1 MTGSELTSRGRSD
14 VAAPSGVLARTAQA
28 LWRRPRLRL
37 GLLLSAPMVWL
48 VVLYLGSLA
57 TMFAASVWSVDS
69 FTGRVQ
75 RGFTTANFRT
85 LLTDPVYRT
94 IAARTLGVALTV
106 TAVSA
111 LIAVPVALFMAKA
124 VRSPR
129 VRAALLVAVSMPLWA
144 NYLVKGYAWRIMLDQ
159 RGVLDWLL
167 RPLGL
172 HTPGLGLLATAVA
185 LLYLWLPYMI
195 LPVYA
200 AFERLP
206 NSLLDAAS
214 DLGAR
219 PWRTFRT
226 VVLPLVMPGVVAGSI
241 FTFSLTLGDYIM
253 VKIVGRATQLYANVV
268 YDNIGV
274 AGDLP
279 FASAAA
285 VFPVVVVVG
294 YLLAVRR
301 TGALE
306 SL

>member
-1 MTGSELTSRGRSD
+1 MASSEITSGGRPGA
-14 VAAPSGVLARTAQA
+14 AAPSGVLATSAVV

-37 GLLLSAPMVWL
+37 GLLLSAPMLWL

-57 TMFAASVWSVDS
+57 TMFAASVWSIDS
-69 FTGRVQ
+69 FTGQVQ
-75 RGFTTANFRT
+75 HGFTTGNFRT
-85 LLTDPVYRT
+85 LLTEPVYRS
-94 IAARTLGVALTV
+94 IALRTLGVALSVTV
-106 TAVSA
+106 ASAV
-111 LIAVPVALFMAKA
+111 IAVPVALFMAKA
-124 VRSPR
+124 VRSAR
-129 VRAALLVAVSMPLWA
+129 IRAALLVAVSMPLWA

-159 RGVLDWLL
+159 SGVLDWLL

-172 HTPGLGLLATAVA
+172 HTTGLGLLATAVA

-206 NSLLDAAS
+206 NSLVDAAG

-226 VVLPLVMPGVVAGSI
+226 VVLPLVMPGVIAGSI

-253 VKIVGRATQLYANVV
+253 VKIVGRATQMYANVV

-279 FASAAA
+279 FAAAAA
-285 VFPVVVVVG
+285 VFPVIMVIG
-294 YLLAVRR
+294 YLFAVRR